1 MDTEMMGDGVGEI
14 FDETLA
20 DRGDLD
26 ALEDMQEMFQE
37 ARDLEALQEALA
49 KGEDELEAAS
59 TLIDG

>member
-1 MDTEMMGDGVGEI
+1 MMGDGVGEI

-49 KGEDELEAAS
+49 KGEDELDAAS
-59 TLIDG
+59 TLISG